1 MVRKY
6 LMIYAIAI
14 FSAIACEK
22 NSETTGGVDVDYAF
36 WGVEII
42 CNDSSKDIKV
52 SITDRNDDVLEL
64 NLPAALKDTLPIP
77 DCSYYICIGVSKAVA
92 ITDGE
97 KQILLEKG
105 KSKWFNNYEYEEKDY
120 WITIDGKSYLE
131 ERKWPIYRFHIDD
144 ALLSNAESE

>member
-1 MVRKY
+1 MVRKN
-6 LMIYAIAI
+6 LIIYAIAI

-22 NSETTGGVDVDYAF
+22 NQKATGGVDVDYAF

-64 NLPAALKDTLPIP
+64 NMVSSAKDTLLIP
-77 DCSYYICIGVSKAVA
+77 YDSYFICIDVCKTVA
-92 ITDGE
+92 ITDGNS
-97 KQILLEKG
+97 QVVLEKG

>member
-1 MVRKY
+1 M
-6 LMIYAIAI
+6 
-14 FSAIACEK
+14 
-22 NSETTGGVDVDYAF
+22 
-36 WGVEII
+36 
-42 CNDSSKDIKV
+42 
-52 SITDRNDDVLEL
+52 
-64 NLPAALKDTLPIP
+64 PIP